1 MMNNVILIG
10 RLTRDPEIRYSNNSE
25 RSIAVARFSLAVDRR
40 KKSEDME
47 QSADFIPCVAF
58 NSTAEFIEKY
68 LHQGSKIALRGRLQ
82 SGSYTNAD
90 GQTVYTLDVLVNEIE
105 FAESKNSGERQAP
118 NTTAGD
124 GFMNIPDDVG
134 EGLPFN

>member
-1 MMNNVILIG
+1 MMNEVILIG
-10 RLTRDPEIRYSNNSE
+10 RLTRDPEIRVSNGE
-25 RSIAVARFSLAVDRR
+25 KTITIARFRLAVDRR
-40 KKSEDME
+40 KRDGEDY
-47 QSADFIPCVAF
+47 SADFIPCVAF
-58 NSTAEFIEKY
+58 GSNAEFAEKY
-68 LHQGSKIALRGRLQ
+68 LHQGSKIALKGKLQ

-90 GQTVYTLDVLVNEIE
+90 GQTVYTLEVLVNGME

-124 GFMNIPDDVG
+124 GFMNIPLGVED